1 MDRTLLKK
9 VDRWLAKHRQEIV
22 EDLVGLVRIPSV
34 SVPDENVPPF
44 GQPCRDVLTYMF
56 DLGRRHGYQTRNY
69 DNYVGAI
76 TFSEGKEEVGIWSH
90 LDVVPVPDPAE
101 WDYPPFE
108 GVIVEDRYII
118 ARGVQDNK
126 MTAIGV
132 FHAMNCLRDLGV
144 PMKHRYTLYMGTN
157 EETGMEDVQ
166 YFRAHYPCP
175 DLSLVPDAG
184 FPVCCAQRGCLRLGV
199 RIPFLH
205 PVDIQHSNNPSVT
218 PESITARLED
228 GALLTAEGASDF
240 VYRPVHENNAVLKM
254 LRLLQTRYPDEADA
268 IGGQLSLVSSC
279 DGSAIGLQYADEL
292 SGPLMMSAT
301 GLSCDDGQLEVSL
314 YAILP
319 VSCDP
324 DALWKI
330 ATARAAAAGATLH
343 RISLRPPCSFPM
355 ESPVVTRLTDVY
367 NQVMQKDSQPYVM
380 SGGNYAAYLPNA
392 FAYGPGM
399 PGRAFPP
406 HIFRPG
412 RGDYH
417 QCDES
422 DDIEHILN
430 FMRVYAMAICE
441 LNDMII

>member
-166 YFRAHYPCP
+166 YFRSHYPCP
-175 DLSLVPDAG
+175 TLSLVPDAG
-184 FPVCCAQRGCLRLGV
+184 FPVCCAQRGCLRMGV
-199 RIPFLH
+199 RIPFPH
-205 PVDIQHSNNPSVT
+205 AVDIRHSNNPSVT
-218 PESITARLED
+218 PETISARLPD
-228 GALLTAEGASDF
+228 GTLLTAEGASDF
-240 VYRPVHENNAVLKM
+240 VYRPVHGNNAVLKM
-254 LRLLQTRYPDEADA
+254 LRLLQEHFPGQALAIEA
-268 IGGQLSLVSSC
+268 LVGLISSC
-279 DGSAIGLQYADEL
+279 DGDGMGIQYADDL

-301 GLSCDDGQLEVSL
+301 GLQCDEAHLEATL

-319 VSCDP
+319 VTCDM
-324 DALWKI
+324 DALWRN
-330 ATARAAAAGATLH
+330 ALARTAAAGAQL
-343 RISLRPPCSFPM
+343 RQLSLRPPCSFPT
-355 ESPVVTRLTDVY
+355 EHPIVSLLTGV
-367 NQVMQKDSQPYVM
+367 
-380 SGGNYAAYLPNA
+380 
-392 FAYGPGM
+392 
-399 PGRAFPP
+399 
-406 HIFRPG
+406 
-412 RGDYH
+412 
-417 QCDES
+417 
-422 DDIEHILN
+422 
-430 FMRVYAMAICE
+430 
-441 LNDMII
+441 